1 MIPYYRESFY
11 NPSSPFSL
19 AVQVRRDYERA
30 KKDIARAIGGG
41 SGRSIITAGATESIN
56 IAFRA
61 VCGHVVVPAIEH
73 KAVLACARSFDHT
86 VIGVDAQGV
95 VSPHSIA
102 SAIRP
107 DTQLVSVALANNE
120 IGTIQPIRAIAQAL
134 DDMRRD
140 RLMAGDTTPLYFHVD
155 ASQGLGL
162 VDINV
167 TSLGIDMLTLNASK
181 VYGPKQVGLLWAA
194 GGVRLQPYIVGGG
207 QEGGIRGGTEDV
219 AGTVGFAT
227 AVRLAVSERKEEARR
242 LGKLRDRLQQMLLA
256 AIPGAVVSGSLK
268 HRLPNYLHVS
278 FPGLDAERL
287 VFLLEDRGILV
298 GTGSA
303 CSANVQTR
311 SHVLDAIGLPPS
323 VADGSLRIT
332 LGRLSSEGAIER
344 AGEAIVA
351 VVRKERERTGCS

>member
-1 MIPYYRESFY
+1 
-11 NPSSPFSL
+11 
-19 AVQVRRDYERA
+19 
-30 KKDIARAIGGG
+30 
-41 SGRSIITAGATESIN
+41 
-56 IAFRA
+56 
-61 VCGHVVVPAIEH
+61 
-73 KAVLACARSFDHT
+73 
-86 VIGVDAQGV
+86 
-95 VSPHSIA
+95 
-102 SAIRP
+102 
-107 DTQLVSVALANNE
+107 
-120 IGTIQPIRAIAQAL
+120 
-134 DDMRRD
+134 
-140 RLMAGDTTPLYFHVD
+140 MAGDTTPLYFHVD